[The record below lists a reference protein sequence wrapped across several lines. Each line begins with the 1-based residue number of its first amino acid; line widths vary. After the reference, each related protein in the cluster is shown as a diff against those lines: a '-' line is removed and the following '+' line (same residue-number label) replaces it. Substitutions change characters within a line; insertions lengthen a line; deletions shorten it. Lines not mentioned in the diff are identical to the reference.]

1 MITCASPVAGNGYP
15 PTVIVIDLT
24 EATSDRLP
32 RAIGDDPALLL
43 S

>member
-1 MITCASPVAGNGYP
+1 
-15 PTVIVIDLT
+15 VIDLT